1 MIGGRE
7 GEDMG
12 RRGDEGRRRGEEE
25 EGEGDE
31 EKVEEKV
38 EAKRPSLDSS
48 GWVRWSSGQLP
59 RNATD
64 RCSKL
69 ARPCSSTAAQHKPR
83 DAVDGGQE
91 RGETKRRKDETTR
104 GQPTRDRAAKDGT
117 RVPRAGLAIRK
128 R

>member
-25 EGEGDE
+25 EGEGGK

-64 RCSKL
+64 RMQQACK
-69 ARPCSSTAAQHKPR
+69 AVQQCSSAAAQHKPR
-83 DAVDGGQE
+83 DAVDAGQE
-91 RGETKRRKDETTR
+91 RGETRRRDEK
-104 GQPTRDRAAKDGT
+104 RAADEGQGRQRRDQST
-117 RVPRAGLAIRK
+117 
-128 R
+128 